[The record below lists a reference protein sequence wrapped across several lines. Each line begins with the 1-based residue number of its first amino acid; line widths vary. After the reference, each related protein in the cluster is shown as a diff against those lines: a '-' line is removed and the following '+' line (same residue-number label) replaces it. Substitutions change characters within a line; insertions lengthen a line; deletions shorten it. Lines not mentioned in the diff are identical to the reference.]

1 MKIFSNNMM
10 KGMGSLRDQSG
21 MALGMVMVVVLAVSV
36 LGVALMSSS
45 TMNALE
51 TSRYLNSVKAFWLA
65 EAGIQRF
72 DKRAFA
78 GVWSPFTDTSL
89 GGGGIQVAIV
99 SNAVPP
105 YAESVG
111 TVQGDAQRIRVE
123 FQYLALS
130 YQHAIFAANKSGVPW
145 TFTLRGTGNP
155 ATVSGHERSG
165 RDVVMGN
172 IYADGDVVL
181 YEQSMI
187 SNAPAPNAYHLMGD
201 VEATGRIALSNA
213 ASIRGSQYENVME
226 IPAPDLVVM
235 NYASNNNWNIRREFQ
250 NARVTSGNLP
260 VGHPLRNVVVINPSD
275 RSAEN
280 SSTPGDD
287 FYFEPMNANNN
298 GATQKEAKTPLAL
311 GANQTYYVDG
321 NVWFH
326 NLNVYGFAIDGT
338 ATIASTRDIHISD
351 NLKYASTNS
360 LLGLVSLGSY
370 DSAGHLQS
378 GGNVYFGDP
387 EYGTTYTVDAFMFA
401 ANDFYY
407 NTSAN
412 TPTRQEEP
420 TTGFQ
425 VFGNYAA
432 MNQVL
437 VFRDWYTGSS
447 GDRSAW
453 YDPRTNRWL
462 DSLTGTMLS
471 SSQTNTLRHYQM
483 TVKYDERIRN
493 QSTQPPRLPR
503 QQSGVGSLYGG
514 ITQWSIN
521 P

>member
-1 MKIFSNNMM
+1 MKKFMNSML
-10 KGMGSLRDQSG
+10 KGSGSLRNQAG
-21 MALGMVMVVVLAVSV
+21 MALGMVMVIVLAVSV
-36 LGVALMSSS
+36 LGVALISAS
-45 TMNALE
+45 TMSAVE

-78 GVWSPFTDTSL
+78 GIWSPFSDTSV
-89 GGGGIQVAIV
+89 GAGGIQVTLF
-99 SNAVPP
+99 SNAIPP

-111 TVQGDAQRIRVE
+111 SVQGDIQRIRVE
-123 FQYLALS
+123 FQYLAHS
-130 YQHAIFAANKSGVPW
+130 YQHAIFAANNSGVPW
-145 TFTLRGTGNP
+145 TFSLRGIGSP
-155 ATVSGHERSG
+155 AMVSGHERSG

-181 YEQSMI
+181 YEQSMV
-187 SNAPAPNAYHLMGD
+187 SNAPAPNSYLLMGD
-201 VEATGRIALSNA
+201 VEATGIIALSNA
-213 ASIRGSQYENVME
+213 ATIRGSRYENVAE

-235 NYASNNNWNIRREFQ
+235 NYASNNTWNIRREFQ

-260 VGHPLRNVVVINPSD
+260 SGHPLRNVVVINPSD
-275 RSAEN
+275 RTAEN
-280 SSTPGDD
+280 RSTPGDD
-287 FYFEPMNANNN
+287 FYFEPINANNN

-311 GANQTYYVDG
+311 GVNQTYYVDG

-326 NLNVYGFAIDGT
+326 NLDVYGFAIDGT
-338 ATIASTRDIHISD
+338 ATIAATHDIHISD
-351 NLKYASTNS
+351 NLKYSTTNS
-360 LLGLVSLGSY
+360 LLGLVSLGRY
-370 DSAGHLQS
+370 DATGHLQS

-401 ANDFYY
+401 ANDFCY
-407 NTSAN
+407 NISAN

-425 VFGNYAA
+425 VYGNYAA
-432 MNQVL
+432 MNQVR
-437 VFRDWYTGSS
+437 VFRDWYTGSG

-453 YDPRTNRWL
+453 YDPSTNRWR
-462 DSLTGTMLS
+462 DVLTSAMLS

-503 QQSGVGSLYGG
+503 QQSGAGSLYGG
-514 ITQWSIN
+514 ITRWILN